1 MNTVATSTYWCLPI
15 DKALNA
21 MESSSNGLATS
32 VAAERWQRFG
42 PNTIHNRKRGRFLRL
57 LVKRFANP
65 LILILICAASLALVL
80 HDWVDATIVLAVI
93 VISNAFSL
101 IQEHRSSSAVEKLR
115 KQVSAKTTVIRD
127 GQWSVIASE
136 YIVPGDII
144 HLAAGSLIPAD
155 GMLLEAKDFFVSQ
168 AILTG
173 EPFPVEK
180 KPDTVAKDASIAE
193 RSNCVFMGTTVR
205 SGSATALIVHTAGD
219 TVYGQI
225 SKKLMVAPP
234 ETEFERGLRRFGG
247 LLIYVMFIIVVS
259 VLAVNIMFRNP
270 TMELL
275 LFTMALAVGISPEM
289 LPAILSITLARGA
302 QNMAKRGVIVKRLN
316 AIENLGSMD
325 VLCTDKTGTLTEGMV
340 KLDGTF
346 DFKGTSSDTVLH
358 LTYINSH
365 FQTGL
370 DNPLDAAVILRAEA
384 AGMNALDYHK
394 LDEVPYDFA
403 RKRLSVVVSK
413 GKDAQPVLI
422 TKGALQSVLEVC
434 DHVQHD
440 NNSDSLDDGVR
451 AAIFDRYTVW
461 SQQGF
466 RVLGVAQSP
475 VKSKPVY
482 NCSDE
487 VGLVFMGF
495 LLFFDPPE
503 PGVLKTL
510 DELRRLGVGIKIITG
525 DNCFV
530 AHHVAESVGMKV
542 ERVVTGKELLM
553 LNDESLWQIAPLVTL
568 FAEVDPNQ
576 KERII
581 LALQKTGHVVGYL
594 GDGINDAPALYAAD
608 IGISVNNAVDIAKE
622 VADFV
627 LLEHDL
633 EVLRQGIVEGRR
645 TIGNTMKYLFITTS
659 ANFGNM
665 ISMAFASLFLPF
677 IPLMAKQIL
686 LNNFLSDI
694 PALGIAGDN
703 VDREWEV
710 TPHRWD
716 IRMIRNFMISF
727 GLVSTVFDTIT
738 FVVLFYL
745 AGKAPDMFRTGWFVE
760 SLLTELLIILVIR
773 TYKPFYTS
781 SPCRFVLIAIIVITG
796 ITIALP
802 FLPFSSI
809 FGFVALPLNVMAA
822 LIGISAL
829 YVIISELMKRLFFRR
844 HARK

>member
-1 MNTVATSTYWCLPI
+1 MDTVTTSNYWCLPI

-21 MESSSNGLATS
+21 MESSSNGLTSS

-42 PNTIHNRKRGRFLRL
+42 PNTIHNRKRDRFVRL

-101 IQEHRSSSAVEKLR
+101 VQEHRSSIAVEKLR
-115 KQVSAKTTVIRD
+115 KQVSAKTTVIRN
-127 GQWSVIASE
+127 GQRSVIASE
-136 YIVPGDII
+136 NVVPGDII

-155 GMLLEAKDFFVSQ
+155 GLLLEAKDFFVSQ

-180 KPDTVAKDASIAE
+180 QPGTVAKDASLAE

-205 SGSATALIVHTAGD
+205 SGSASALIVHTAGD

-234 ETEFERGLRRFGG
+234 ETEFERGLRHFGG
-247 LLIYVMFIIVVS
+247 LLIQVMFIIVVS
-259 VLAVNIMFRNP
+259 VLAVNIMFRHP
-270 TMELL
+270 TMEIL

-325 VLCTDKTGTLTEGMV
+325 VLCTDKTGTLTEGVV

-346 DFKGTSSDTVLH
+346 DYKGTSSDTLLH
-358 LTYINSH
+358 LTYINSN

-370 DNPLDAAVILRAEA
+370 ENPLDAAVILRAEA
-384 AGMNALDYHK
+384 VGMNALDYHK
-394 LDEVPYDFA
+394 LDEIPYNFI

-413 GKDAQPVLI
+413 EKDAQPILI
-422 TKGALQSVLEVC
+422 TKGALQGVLEVC
-434 DHVQHD
+434 DRVQHD
-440 NNSDSLDDGVR
+440 NNIETLDDDVR
-451 AAIFDRYTVW
+451 AAIFERYTGW

-466 RVLGVAQSP
+466 RVLGVAQRP
-475 VKSKPVY
+475 VQSKPVY

-487 VGLVFMGF
+487 VGMVFMGF

-503 PGVLKTL
+503 PGVLQTL
-510 DELRRLGVGIKIITG
+510 DDLRRLGVGIKIITG

-530 AHHVAESVGMKV
+530 ARHVAESVGMTV
-542 ERVVTGKELLM
+542 ERVVTGKELLT

-608 IGISVNNAVDIAKE
+608 VGISVNNAVDIAKE

-633 EVLRQGIVEGRR
+633 EVLRQGIAEGRR
-645 TIGNTMKYLFITTS
+645 TIGNTMKYLFVTTS

-677 IPLMAKQIL
+677 IPLLAKQIL

-727 GLVSTVFDTIT
+727 GLVSTVFDIIT
-738 FVVLFYL
+738 FGTLLYL
-745 AGKAPDMFRTGWFVE
+745 TGNMPNMFRTGWFIE

-773 TYKPFYTS
+773 TYKPFYKS
-781 SPCRFVLIAIIVITG
+781 RPCHFVLIAIIVIMG

-802 FLPFSSI
+802 FLPFSSV
-809 FGFVALPLNVMAA
+809 FGFVALPLKVMAS

-829 YVIISELMKRLFFRR
+829 YVIVSELMKHLFFRR
-844 HARK
+844 YARK

>member
-1 MNTVATSTYWCLPI
+1 MDTVATSTYWRLPI

-21 MESSSNGLATS
+21 MESSANGLTAS
-32 VAAERWQRFG
+32 VAAERRQRFG
-42 PNTIHNRKRGRFLRL
+42 PNTIHNRKRDRFLRL

-65 LILILICAASLALVL
+65 LILILICAASLAIVL

-93 VISNAFSL
+93 VISNALSL
-101 IQEHRSSSAVEKLR
+101 IQEHRASIAVERLR

-127 GQWSVIASE
+127 GQKSVIASE
-136 YIVPGDII
+136 NVVPGDII
-144 HLAAGSLIPAD
+144 HLGAGSLIPAD

-180 KPDTVAKDASIAE
+180 QPGTVAKDASLAE

-205 SGSATALIVHTAGD
+205 SGSASALIVHTAGD

-225 SKKLMVAPP
+225 SKKLMVTPP
-234 ETEFERGLRRFGG
+234 ETEFERGLRHFGG
-247 LLIYVMFIIVVS
+247 LLIQVMFIIVVS
-259 VLAVNIMFRNP
+259 VLAVNIMFRYP
-270 TMELL
+270 TMEVL

-302 QNMAKRGVIVKRLN
+302 QNMAKRGVIAKRLN

-325 VLCTDKTGTLTEGMV
+325 VLCTDKTGTLTEGVV

-346 DFKGTSSDTVLH
+346 DYKGMSSDTLLH

-384 AGMNALDYHK
+384 AGMNILDYHK
-394 LDEVPYDFA
+394 LDEVPYDFV
-403 RKRLSVVVSK
+403 RKRLSVVVNK
-413 GKDAQPVLI
+413 GKDAQPILI

-440 NNSDSLDDGVR
+440 NNSESLDDDVR
-451 AAIFDRYTVW
+451 AAIFERYTGW
-461 SQQGF
+461 SRQGF

-475 VKSKPVY
+475 VQSKPVY

-503 PGVLKTL
+503 PGVLQTL
-510 DELRRLGVGIKIITG
+510 NDLRSLGVNIKIITG

-530 AHHVAESVGMKV
+530 AGHVAESVGMKV
-542 ERVVTGKELLM
+542 ERIVTGKELLT

-608 IGISVNNAVDIAKE
+608 VGISVNNAVDIAKE

-627 LLEHDL
+627 LLDHDL
-633 EVLRQGIVEGRR
+633 EVLRQGIAEGRR

-677 IPLMAKQIL
+677 IPLLAKQIL

-716 IRMIRNFMISF
+716 IRVIRNFMISF
-727 GLVSTVFDTIT
+727 GLVSTVFDLIT
-738 FVVLFYL
+738 FGTLFYL
-745 AGKAPDMFRTGWFVE
+745 TGKIPDMFRTGWFVE

-773 TYKPFYTS
+773 TYKPFYKS
-781 SPCRFVLIAIIVITG
+781 RPCYFVLIAIIVIMG

-809 FGFVALPLNVMAA
+809 FGFVALPLKVMAS
-822 LIGISAL
+822 LVGISAL
-829 YVIISELMKRLFFRR
+829 YVIVSELMKRWFFRR
-844 HARK
+844 YGCK